1 MKQFYWII
9 PFFIFCSCSPE
20 IEPEVVEEKCERDWE
35 DVKSDSVITILAEN
49 SPASYF
55 IYRGRNMG
63 FEYELLYEFSKDIN
77 LRLQIRMVNDL
88 DEMLSLLD
96 NCEGDII
103 ACNLTVTEQRENL
116 LDFSTSYLSTH
127 EVLVQR
133 IPSDTDTV
141 TQLIEHVEQLEGKK
155 IHVWKN
161 SSFYEHLQ
169 TLNDNLNLNM
179 TIVPTEGGLITEE
192 LIKQVSTGEIDYTVA
207 DENVAKIDLTYYKN
221 LDISLKITESQEIAF
236 GLRKGSGKLMDTLN
250 HWLNDKKNRST
261 IGEVKRKYFDRKNLT
276 NKANQEFSS
285 LMPEGSLSPYDDI
298 IKEKSREIG
307 WDWRLIAAI
316 IYQESKFETW
326 KVSWAG
332 AYGLFQFML
341 ATAES
346 YGINRNSSAKS
357 QISAGIRKLNK
368 NFNQWLE
375 EIPDSTE
382 CLKFSLGTFNSG
394 RGHID
399 DARALCEKHGFDK
412 NVWTDN
418 VNEML
423 LNLSQPKYYRDEVVR
438 NGYCRGIET
447 YEYIIEVI
455 QRFEE
460 YKAAFPEEGDR
471 PGVFGFIQKKPLKED
486 EK

>member
-1 MKQFYWII
+1 MKHLIWII
-9 PFFIFCSCSPE
+9 PFLFIYSCAA
-20 IEPEVVEEKCERDWE
+20 EPEVVQEEEKCERDWDE
-35 DVKSDSVITILAEN
+35 IKSDSVITILAEN

-77 LRLQIRMVNDL
+77 IRLQIRMVNDL
-88 DEMLSLLD
+88 DEMLTLLD

-103 ACNLTVTEQRENL
+103 ACHLTVTEQRENL
-116 LDFSTSYLSTH
+116 IDYSTSYLNTH

-141 TQLIEHVEQLEGKK
+141 SMLIEHVEQLEGKK
-155 IHVWKN
+155 IHVWKS

-169 TLNDNLNLNM
+169 TLNKNLNLNM
-179 TIVPTEGGLITEE
+179 TIVPTEGDLITEE
-192 LIKQVSTGEIDYTVA
+192 LVKQVSEGKIDYTVA
-207 DENVAKIDLTYYKN
+207 DENVAKIDLNYYDN
-221 LDISLKITESQEIAF
+221 IDISLKLTEQQEIAF
-236 GLRKGSGKLMDTLN
+236 GLRKGSGTLLDTLN

-261 IGEVKRKYFDRKNLT
+261 IGEVKRKYFQRRNLS

-285 LMPEGSLSPYDDI
+285 LVEDGSLSPYDDI
-298 IKEKSREIG
+298 IKEKSAEIG

-332 AYGLFQFML
+332 AYGLFQFMP
-341 ATAES
+341 ATAVS
-346 YGINRNSSAKS
+346 YGINRDSSPKS
-357 QISAGIRKLNK
+357 QIGAGIRKLNK

-382 CLKFSLGTFNSG
+382 CLKFTLGTFNSG

-412 NVWTDN
+412 NIWTDH

-423 LNLSQPKYYRDEVVR
+423 LNLSKPKYYRDEVVR

-460 YKAAFPEEGDR
+460 YKAAFPEEGDQ
-471 PGVFGFIQKKPLKED
+471 PGLFGFIRKTPEETS